1 MTQDKRGFTLIE
13 LLVVVAIIGILAALG
28 VVAYNGY
35 TTAAKKNAS
44 SANHQ
49 LIFKFMQAETKKCD
63 LDNNSSIFQLNGSN
77 LLTCSDIFGSSVS
90 TSKINFAMKNYFSS
104 KINNVYNSSTSPIYP
119 GPYQGRCYPSGT
131 QSGGLNEQGVHHL
144 AVGWYP
150 NENRL
155 TLYLDTCI
163 NDSGQALSKTFNIR
177 E

>member
-1 MTQDKRGFTLIE
+1 MKNYKGFTLIE
-13 LLVVVAIIGILAALG
+13 LLVVVAIIGILAAVG

-35 TTAAKKNAS
+35 TNAAKKNATV
-44 SANHQ
+44 ANHQ
-49 LIFKFMQAETKKCD
+49 LIFKFMQTETKKCD
-63 LDNNSSIFQLNGSN
+63 LDNSLGIFELNGSN
-77 LLTCSDIFGSSVS
+77 LLTCSDIFGSTVS

-104 KINNVYNSSTSPIYP
+104 KINNHYNSSISPIYP
-119 GPYQGRCYPSGT
+119 GPYQGTCYPSGS

-155 TLYLDTCI
+155 TLFLDTCI
-163 NDSGQALSKTFNIR
+163 NDSGKASSKTFNIR